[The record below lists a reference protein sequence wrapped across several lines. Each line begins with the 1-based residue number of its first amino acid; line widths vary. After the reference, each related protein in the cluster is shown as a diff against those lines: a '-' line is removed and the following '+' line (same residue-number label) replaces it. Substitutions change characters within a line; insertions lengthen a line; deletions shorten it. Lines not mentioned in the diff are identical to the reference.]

1 MLVPNSNYCAF
12 EDWIMP
18 ILNAMHAEQEQHGT
32 NWTPSKVSAGSRT
45 GPPLLNKRLGRVP
58 V

>member
-32 NWTPSKVSAGSRT
+32 NWTPSKVSRHTHWA
-45 GPPLLNKRLGRVP
+45 PLLTKE
-58 V
+58 